1 MGKASNKKKH
11 RRNDRPTVV
20 PPLSESLI
28 KLAHSVCKDPGR
40 FSFEQ
45 MKNLISIAAIA
56 WNLSLFPK
64 ESRAQHVQA
73 FMAGPLLKRL
83 QSEMASKQNGK
94 EILPTMEKLKLIGI
108 MLQKKDDLYPDDRR
122 LIIKYEVTP
131 LGGGE
136 YTVTVSSADTADN
149 PNGE

>member
-1 MGKASNKKKH
+1 
-11 RRNDRPTVV
+11 
-20 PPLSESLI
+20 
-28 KLAHSVCKDPGR
+28 
-40 FSFEQ
+40 